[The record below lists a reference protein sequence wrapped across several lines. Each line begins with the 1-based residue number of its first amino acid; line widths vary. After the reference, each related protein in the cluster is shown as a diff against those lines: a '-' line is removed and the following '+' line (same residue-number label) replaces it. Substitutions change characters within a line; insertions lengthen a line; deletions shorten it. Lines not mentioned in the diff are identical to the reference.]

1 MVFFDLDSGVELLS
15 VDNLPNVVSISNCT
29 SMFSLICYEICGSM
43 IDTSN
48 ISNVPVTTAVLEAV
62 EAQNQN
68 DLPIV
73 VEPSEAQNKND
84 LPIVVEPFEAQNN
97 IQLPIVVEPI
107 EAQNKYD
114 LPIVAEPI
122 EAQNN
127 IQLPIVVE
135 PIEAQSKRIEHN
147 FVPD

>member
-1 MVFFDLDSGVELLS
+1 
-15 VDNLPNVVSISNCT
+15 
-29 SMFSLICYEICGSM
+29 M

-48 ISNVPVTTAVLEAV
+48 INVPVTTAVSEPI

-97 IQLPIVVEPI
+97 IQLP
-107 EAQNKYD
+107 Q
-114 LPIVAEPI
+114 
-122 EAQNN
+122 
-127 IQLPIVVE
+127 
-135 PIEAQSKRIEHN
+135 H
-147 FVPD
+147 